1 MIEAFRD
8 GQVLLLSVVLVT
20 AGLAKL
26 TFREPPEPPRRS
38 LAQWSPEDEPLWRD
52 RRLTML
58 LAAAETMLGVALLVT
73 AHPLVR
79 VATVLSFAATAWV
92 VSELRTNRP
101 DDGCGCFGT
110 LSRTRVGVRS
120 VVRAVFCAAA
130 AIVALG
136 APHTGLE
143 ALREGVGWVGVVL
156 AAELALFAWLS
167 PEIGELLGRLRV
179 RQPCELR
186 TGGLAEAY
194 KVLYASDAWQE
205 HEDVVTRPTP
215 VDVWRELCWH
225 LLVFPGRVAGRDV
238 EIVFA
243 VPMAERDPVVR
254 TAVVSPEDVF
264 ATEVGSGPG
273 SLAAIAI

>member
-8 GQVLLLSVVLVT
+8 GQVLLLSVVLLV

-26 TFREPPEPPRRS
+26 TFREPPARPGQ
-38 LAQWSPEDEPLWRD
+38 APEAGPLWRD

-58 LAAAETMLGVALLVT
+58 HAAAETALGAALLVT

-79 VATVLSFAATAWV
+79 AATVVSFVAAAWV
-92 VSELRTNRP
+92 VGELRTHRP
-101 DDGCGCFGT
+101 EEGCGCFGT

-120 VVRAVFCAAA
+120 VVRATFCACA

-136 APHTGLE
+136 VPSTGIE
-143 ALREGVGWVGVVL
+143 VLRESLVWAGVVA

-167 PEIGELLGRLRV
+167 PEIGVLVGRLRA

-194 KVLYASDAWQE
+194 KVLYASDAWRD
-205 HEDVVTRPTP
+205 HEDVVTQPTP

-264 ATEVGSGPG
+264 TTRVDGGHG